1 MQSSQEYQDQLL
13 KFRYLKE
20 QNDMFQ
26 NQLELINASLGNV
39 LNTKNTVENL
49 KEGVNEGD
57 EILVPIGG
65 LVHIKADIKE
75 TKKVLLAVTQ
85 DVVIEKDLDSA
96 LEFLENLIE
105 QHNKQIQFLRQ
116 QLQALEVNL
125 QEVSQL
131 LQRNYMQK

>member
-20 QNDMFQ
+20 QNDMFR

-125 QEVSQL
+125 KEVSQL
-131 LQRNYMQK
+131 LQRNYLQK

>member
-131 LQRNYMQK
+131 LQRNYLKK

>member
-1 MQSSQEYQDQLL
+1 MQSSQEYQDQLQN
-13 KFRYLKE
+13 FRYLKE
-20 QNDMFQ
+20 QNDMFR

-49 KEGVNEGD
+49 KEDVNEGD

-116 QLQALEVNL
+116 QLQALEVKL

-131 LQRNYMQK
+131 LQRNYLQK

>member
-20 QNDMFQ
+20 QNDMFR

-85 DVVIEKDLDSA
+85 DVVIEKDLDSTI
-96 LEFLENLIE
+96 EFLENLIE

-116 QLQALEVNL
+116 QLQALEGNL

-131 LQRNYMQK
+131 LQRNYLQK

>member
-20 QNDMFQ
+20 QNDMFR

-131 LQRNYMQK
+131 LQRNYLQK

>member
-20 QNDMFQ
+20 QNDMFR

-49 KEGVNEGD
+49 KKGVNEGD

-75 TKKVLLAVTQ
+75 IEKVLLAVTQ
-85 DVVIEKDLDSA
+85 DVVIEKDLDST

-116 QLQALEVNL
+116 QLQALEVKL
-125 QEVSQL
+125 QEVSQI

>member
-20 QNDMFQ
+20 QNDMFR

-75 TKKVLLAVTQ
+75 IKKVLLAVTQ

-131 LQRNYMQK
+131 LQRNYLQK

>member
-20 QNDMFQ
+20 QNDMFR

-116 QLQALEVNL
+116 QLQAMEVNL

-131 LQRNYMQK
+131 LQRNYLQK

>member
-26 NQLELINASLGNV
+26 NQLEIISASLGNV

-49 KEGVNEGD
+49 KKGVNEGD

-85 DVVIEKDLDSA
+85 DVVIEKDLDST

-116 QLQALEVNL
+116 QLQALEVKL

>member
-1 MQSSQEYQDQLL
+1 MQSSQEYQEQLL

-20 QNDMFQ
+20 QSEMLQ

-39 LNTKNTVENL
+39 LNTKKTIENL

-65 LVHIKADIKE
+65 IANIKATIKE

-85 DVVIEKDLDSA
+85 DIVIEKDLDST
-96 LEFLENLIE
+96 LEYLEKMIE
-105 QHNKQIQFLRQ
+105 QHNAQIQFLRT
-116 QLQALEVNL
+116 QLQKLDINL
-125 QEVSQL
+125 QEISQQL
-131 LQRNYMQK
+131 ERSYRQP

>member
-20 QNDMFQ
+20 QNDMFR

-85 DVVIEKDLDSA
+85 DVVIEKDLDSTI
-96 LEFLENLIE
+96 EFLENLIE

-116 QLQALEVNL
+116 QLQALEGNL

-131 LQRNYMQK
+131 LQRNYQQK

>member
-26 NQLELINASLGNV
+26 NQLEIISASLGNV

-49 KEGVNEGD
+49 KKGVNEGD

-85 DVVIEKDLDSA
+85 DVVIEKDLDST

-116 QLQALEVNL
+116 QLQALEVKL
-125 QEVSQL
+125 QEVSQI

>member
-20 QNDMFQ
+20 QNDMFR

-131 LQRNYMQK
+131 LQRNYLKK

>member
-20 QNDMFQ
+20 QNDMFR

-85 DVVIEKDLDSA
+85 DVVIEKDLDST

-105 QHNKQIQFLRQ
+105 QHKKQIQFLRQ

-131 LQRNYMQK
+131 LQRNYLKK

>member
-13 KFRYLKE
+13 NFRYLKE
-20 QNDMFQ
+20 QNDMFR

-131 LQRNYMQK
+131 LQRNYLQK

>member
-20 QNDMFQ
+20 QNDMFR

-49 KEGVNEGD
+49 KEDVNEGD

-116 QLQALEVNL
+116 QLQALEVKL

-131 LQRNYMQK
+131 LQRNYLQK

>member
-20 QNDMFQ
+20 QNDMFR

-49 KEGVNEGD
+49 KEDVNEGD

-116 QLQALEVNL
+116 QLQAMEVNL

-131 LQRNYMQK
+131 LQRNYLQK